1 MTGQV
6 VPLPLPAPAVARV
19 AGLIQSRADDA
30 LDCGEISKDAF
41 CDAIRWLEGWVS
53 IQSARLGVEI
63 VT

>member
-1 MTGQV
+1 MSAAII
-6 VPLPLPAPAVARV
+6 PLPLPAPAVSRV

-30 LDCGEISKDAF
+30 LDCGEISEAAF
-41 CDAIRWLEGWVS
+41 VDAIRWLEGWVS